1 MEKITCVIDATTLV
15 EHIHE
20 IKSWIYNGQL
30 RLVVPLNSKLESCI
44 NRVPDISDLIASM

>member
-1 MEKITCVIDATTLV
+1 MEKTSCLIDATTLV

-30 RLVVPLNSKLESCI
+30 RLVVPLSSKLESL
-44 NRVPDISDLIASM
+44 RSGVPDTSDYIPSM